1 MSKILGSI
9 QNLEEAKI
17 LIESKIDIIDLK
29 DPAKGALGKLEEA
42 KIIEILNFI
51 NNKKLTSST
60 VGDLPNNKDI
70 ILRVIKQIEKTNVDF
85 IKIGVY
91 DKNYVKTLCSIKS
104 NKNLIAV
111 FFADKFIPN
120 NKTIELLKNSGYS
133 GVMLDTSDKNSGNI
147 FCHASY
153 NQIQIFLINAKKY
166 DLITGIAGSVNK
178 EHIGELIQLSPNYI
192 GFRGA
197 FCENKKSRASSIS
210 LKNVENIVDLIKK
223 PQAVYASA

>member
-29 DPAKGALGKLEEA
+29 DPSKGALGKLEES

-60 VGDLPNNKDI
+60 VGDLPNDKDI

-104 NKNLIAV
+104 NKDLIAV
-111 FFADKFIPN
+111 F
-120 NKTIELLKNSGYS
+120 L
-133 GVMLDTSDKNSGNI
+133 
-147 FCHASY
+147 
-153 NQIQIFLINAKKY
+153 LIN
-166 DLITGIAGSVNK
+166 LF
-178 EHIGELIQLSPNYI
+178 Q
-192 GFRGA
+192 
-197 FCENKKSRASSIS
+197 
-210 LKNVENIVDLIKK
+210 IKK
-223 PQAVYASA
+223 LLNH

>member
-29 DPAKGALGKLEEA
+29 DPAKGALGKLEES

-60 VGDLPNNKDI
+60 VGDLPNNKDV

-111 FFADKFIPN
+111 F
-120 NKTIELLKNSGYS
+120 L
-133 GVMLDTSDKNSGNI
+133 
-147 FCHASY
+147 
-153 NQIQIFLINAKKY
+153 LIN
-166 DLITGIAGSVNK
+166 LFQI
-178 EHIGELIQLSPNYI
+178 LRLLNY
-192 GFRGA
+192 
-197 FCENKKSRASSIS
+197 
-210 LKNVENIVDLIKK
+210 
-223 PQAVYASA
+223 

>member
-29 DPAKGALGKLEEA
+29 DPAKGALGKLEES

-60 VGDLPNNKDI
+60 IGDLPNDKDI
-70 ILRVIKQIEKTNVDF
+70 ILHVIKQIEKTNVDF

-91 DKNYVKTLCSIKS
+91 DKDYIKTLCSIKS

-111 FFADKFIPN
+111 FFADKFIPSI
-120 NKTIELLKNSGYS
+120 KTIEFLKNSGYS

-147 FCHASY
+147 FCHATY

-166 DLITGIAGSVNK
+166 DLITGIAGSVSE
-178 EHIGELIQLSPNYI
+178 EHIDELVQLSPNYI

-197 FCENKKSRASSIS
+197 FCENKKSRESSIS
-210 LKNVENIVDLIKK
+210 LKNVENIINLIKK

>member
-29 DPAKGALGKLEEA
+29 DPAKGALGKLEES

-120 NKTIELLKNSGYS
+120 IKTIELLKNSGYS
-133 GVMLDTSDKNSGNI
+133 VLCSIPLIKIQKYLLSCVLQSNTN
-147 FCHASY
+147 FL
-153 NQIQIFLINAKKY
+153 NQCKKI
-166 DLITGIAGSVNK
+166 DLITGIAGSVNE
-178 EHIGELIQLSPNYI
+178 EHIES
-192 GFRGA
+192 
-197 FCENKKSRASSIS
+197 
-210 LKNVENIVDLIKK
+210 
-223 PQAVYASA
+223 